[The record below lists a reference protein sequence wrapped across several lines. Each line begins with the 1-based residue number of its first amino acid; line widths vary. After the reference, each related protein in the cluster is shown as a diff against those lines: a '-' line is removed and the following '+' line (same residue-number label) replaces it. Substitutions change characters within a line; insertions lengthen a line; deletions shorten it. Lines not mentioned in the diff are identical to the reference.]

1 MKRPVASDQLSVSSE
16 LRTENRKLT
25 TAHVPVMLEESM
37 LGLEI
42 KPGGTYVDGTLGGA
56 SHTEELLKRS
66 QPDGKIFSFDVSR
79 KALEA
84 AHSRLIS
91 YGSRWVGIEA
101 NFRHMD
107 RELVER
113 GMQEGTV
120 DGILLDLGFSSD
132 EIQDPSIGLSF
143 QSDGP
148 LDMRLGPKANA
159 DGLTAGDIVNTW
171 SEHDI
176 ETMIRNFG
184 EERFAG
190 KIAGAIV
197 HARKAARIIRT
208 LELVSI
214 IRGAVPVGYEQGRIH
229 PATRT
234 FQALRIAVND
244 ELEALK
250 DAIKAGHRMLKP
262 GGRMAIITFHSLEDR
277 IAKVAFK
284 EQAEWESV
292 TKKPSASTEQEQQ
305 VNPRSRSAK
314 LRIAQKS
321 AKGGSASG

>member
-1 MKRPVASDQLSVSSE
+1 
-16 LRTENRKLT
+16 
-25 TAHVPVMLEESM
+25 MLA
-37 LGLEI
+37 LEVR
-42 KPGGTYVDGTLGGA
+42 PGGVYVDGTLGGA
-56 SHTEELLKRS
+56 SHSEELLKRS
-66 QPDGKIFSFDVSR
+66 HPDGKVFSFDVSR

-84 AHSRLIS
+84 AKSKLAA
-91 YGSRWVGIEA
+91 YGDRWTPVEA

-107 RELVER
+107 TELEARGVER
-113 GMQEGTV
+113 GSV

-143 QSDGP
+143 QNDGP
-148 LDMRLGPKANA
+148 LDMRLGPKANE
-159 DGLTAGDIVNTW
+159 DGLTAADIVNTW
-171 SEHDI
+171 SQHEI
-176 ETMIRNFG
+176 EMMIRNFG

-190 KIAGAIV
+190 KIAAAIV
-197 HARKAARIIRT
+197 HARKSARFIRT

-250 DAIKAGHRMLKP
+250 DAIEAGHRMLKP
-262 GGRMAIITFHSLEDR
+262 GGKMAIITFHSLEDR

-284 EQAEWESV
+284 EPGQWDLLA
-292 TKKPSASTEQEQQ
+292 KKPSVPSERELQ

-314 LRIAQKS
+314 LRIAQK
-321 AKGGSASG
+321 K